1 MTRRAPTP
9 ARGAT
14 PTVPELDNA
23 PELAVLAALLAV
35 IDIVGDA
42 LLAAHPDLAD
52 HDRPYWYPTPVAI
65 VHAHRLLRC
74 SASLRR
80 AVHRYRLAVTT
91 PPATDEPPS
100 ADDGIP
106 F

>member
-1 MTRRAPTP
+1 MTRRA
-9 ARGAT
+9 ASFLRGET

-23 PELAVLAALLAV
+23 PELAVLAVLLAV
-35 IDIVGDA
+35 IDIAGDA

-52 HDRPYWYPTPVAI
+52 HDRPYWFPTPAAI

-80 AVHRYRLAVTT
+80 AVHRYRVAVAA
-91 PPATDEPPS
+91 PPATDEPAS
-100 ADDGIP
+100 GDDGIP